1 MCSRER
7 SGRAFIVLNTVLIG
21 IIVHSAQSTYAD
33 GKYFPEKA
41 FKVVP
46 EIPGQRAILSYRDG
60 TEKLM
65 IESSL
70 DGQGQ
75 EFGWVIPLPSK
86 PTEFEKTSPGL
97 IKTFSLVLQPDI
109 IHDLTRELG
118 ALWRTVVLVTFGSLI
133 VVRTK
138 PPARILWLVLLFVV
152 FVVLFTPHLGIHSQE
167 TAATDIPGVRVHDV
181 RQVGSYELT
190 VLETESSQALD
201 VWLEDNG
208 FTGLSEEDEK
218 IVSDYVQDEWY
229 FVAAKL
235 RRQGDGYSRPHPLS
249 MSFSSDKPIYPIR
262 LTATVGS
269 NVYLELYV
277 IADEQATCDV
287 LTLEVSDSYR
297 FRKERKVSFSDRIVP
312 FDFAGKT
319 YKQNIGH
326 ADAAKFMWDG
336 CIVSKLCGTL
346 KPKQMDKDLVLQLK
360 TGKPHRK
367 RYYSR
372 RGARDTGLA
381 MFMRMWCVLPVLLA
395 VVYHRKRKE
404 LSGRSIF
411 IKRALVPSVLLSSM
425 VWILT
430 YAALPKINVRAVPGG
445 KGGFARIMLERHQR
459 NTEISMLAQDHD
471 DFAGMGKDE
480 IAKLLDDY
488 FTSKNATNVYN
499 GEPLKHEDSP
509 GDYTIIEDERGIVWR
524 TYSQGGYPDDSVI
537 VPTLQ
542 D

>member
-1 MCSRER
+1 MFNKKWSTCSFVFF
-7 SGRAFIVLNTVLIG
+7 AMIVSSTVLCSQQK
-21 IIVHSAQSTYAD
+21 VYAD

-41 FKVVP
+41 YKAAP
-46 EIPGQRAILSYRDG
+46 AIPSQRAILSYRDG

-65 IESSL
+65 IESAL

-86 PTEFEKTSPGL
+86 PTEFEKISPGL
-97 IKTFSLVLQPDI
+97 IKTFNLVMQPDI

-118 ALWRTVVLVTFGSLI
+118 TLWRIVVLVTFGSLI
-133 VVRTK
+133 FVRTK
-138 PPARILWLVLLFVV
+138 PPDRILWLVLLFVV
-152 FVVLFTPHLGIHSQE
+152 FIVLFTPHLGIHSQG
-167 TAATDIPGVRVHDV
+167 TAATDIPGIRVHDV

-190 VLETESSQALD
+190 VLKTESSQALD
-201 VWLEDNG
+201 AWLEDNG
-208 FTGLSEEDEK
+208 FASLSEEDEK

-235 RRQGDGYSRPHPLS
+235 HRQGNGYSRPHPLS
-249 MSFSSDKPIYPIR
+249 MSFSSNKPIYPMR

-287 LTLEVSDSYR
+287 LKLEVSDSYR

-312 FDFAGKT
+312 SDFAGKT

-326 ADAAKFMWDG
+326 TDAAKFMWDG
-336 CIVSKLCGTL
+336 CVVSKLCGTL
-346 KPKQMDKDLVLQLK
+346 KPKQMCEDIVLQLK
-360 TGKPHRK
+360 AGEPYQK

-372 RGARDTGLA
+372 RGARDTGMV
-381 MFMRMWCVLPVLLA
+381 MFLRMWCVLPVLLA
-395 VVYHRKRKE
+395 VVYHRERKE

-411 IKRALVPSVLLSSM
+411 IKKILIPSVLLGFLLLA
-425 VWILT
+425 LT
-430 YAALPKINVRAVPGG
+430 YAVLPKIGVRAVPGG
-445 KGGFARIMLERHQR
+445 KGGFVRIMLEKRQR
-459 NTEISMLAQDHD
+459 TAEIAMLAQDHD
-471 DFAGMGKDE
+471 EFAGMSKDE

-509 GDYTIIEDERGIVWR
+509 GNYTLVEDDRGVVWR
-524 TYSQGGYPDDSVI
+524 TYSIEGYPDDCI
-537 VPTLQ
+537 LVPILK